1 MLLFSQTSVPPV
13 ATTLIA
19 SYVVP
24 TRSGAYAVNFNGIRA
39 WANADGEYWIYRNGV
54 LLIGGRTSGA
64 EPTLMLDWSSVP
76 VGCIGGD
83 ILLVYVSHHE
93 STPITFNCSML
104 IDLV

>member
-1 MLLFSQTSVPPV
+1 MLLFSQTVVSPA

-24 TRSGAYAVNFNGIRA
+24 TRSGSFAVNFNGIRA

-54 LLIGGRTSGA
+54 HLTGGRTSGA
-64 EPTLMLDWSSVP
+64 EPTLFLEWSSVP

-83 ILLVYVSHHE
+83 VLLIYVSHAE
-93 STPITFNCSML
+93 LTPITFNCTML
-104 IDLV
+104 LDLV